1 MSVMF
6 SRLAGEF
13 SAQTIAPEA
22 YTIPLLRPD
31 AWLEEAAEGE
41 LAVDV
46 YEAAGQYVIQ
56 AALAGVQPD
65 RLSLAI
71 HRDLLTIRGERTA
84 CAPHADP
91 AYLTRECY
99 WGKFSR
105 SILLPEAVDTS
116 RATAMLKQGIL
127 TITLPKRIERT
138 DIAVEHF
145 E

>member
-1 MSVMF
+1 MF
-6 SRLAGEF
+6 EGTATHTATPTI
-13 SAQTIAPEA
+13 SAEA

-46 YEAAGQYVIQ
+46 YEAEGQFVIQ

-65 RLSLAI
+65 HLSLAI
-71 HRDLLTIRGERTA
+71 HRDLLTIRGERAA
-84 CAPHADP
+84 CAPHTNP

-105 SILLPEAVDTS
+105 SILLPEQVDTG
-116 RATAMLKQGIL
+116 RATAMLKQSIL
-127 TITLPKRIERT
+127 TVTLPKRSERT
-138 DIAVEHF
+138 EIVVDHIAD
-145 E
+145 